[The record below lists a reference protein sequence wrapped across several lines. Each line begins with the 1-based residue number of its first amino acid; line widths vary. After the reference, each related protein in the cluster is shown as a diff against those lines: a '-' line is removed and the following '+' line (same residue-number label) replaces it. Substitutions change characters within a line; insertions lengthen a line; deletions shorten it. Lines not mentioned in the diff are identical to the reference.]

1 MKKSRSFIPPILT
14 STLIFSSALTQA
26 QVLSIDNVA
35 PSVLPP
41 IQVSHTPMFI
51 SLGFDDNLEID
62 GLKWVIKQLSN
73 NHNPKGNDQYA
84 NQTLSASFFMHCGP
98 ARDNGDIKTLW
109 RQLVTNGHNIG
120 NHTETHPDDKVNY
133 NPLQPWMTAEQWQKE
148 VKDCNDFLKQPQ
160 KDGGIGVTQ
169 VSGFRAPFM
178 TYNDNTLK
186 AVVANNSAYDVSFPA
201 GITPEQNGLNNY
213 WPFTLDNGSPSHNA
227 AVNGW
232 WKPAI
237 NNYPGLW
244 EIPLHTLIVPPD
256 ELLEK
261 YGLTYSLRDK
271 IASRV
276 GYFDPL
282 SGKGDNFDW
291 NLYTTPNW
299 GAAGLNENDVVA
311 IYSYNL
317 DLRLQ
322 GNRAPL
328 VLGLHSAFYGYLNGE
343 EHFGMPETTVKSR
356 QNVLTRFIAYALS
369 KPEVR
374 FVNHKQII
382 DWMRDPEPL
391 TLCPKSEWQPHDVY
405 RKGETVNYQGKI
417 WQAQWWTQLEIPGIV
432 DNSPWEI
439 VNFCTA
445 NR

>member
-1 MKKSRSFIPPILT
+1 MPTLSMLASV
-14 STLIFSSALTQA
+14 LIFTPLLAQALPITT
-26 QVLSIDNVA
+26 DNVP
-35 PSVLPP
+35 PSSTSP
-41 IQVSHTPMFI
+41 IQISRTPMFI
-51 SLGFDDNLEID
+51 SLGFDDNVELD
-62 GLKWVIKQLSN
+62 GLTWVMKQLAN
-73 NHNPKGNDQYA
+73 TKNPIGNDKYA
-84 NQTLSASFFMHCGP
+84 AQPLSASFFMHCEP
-98 ARDNGDIKTLW
+98 ARSNETIKSLW
-109 RQLVTNGHNIG
+109 RQLVVAGHDIG

-133 NPLQPWMTAEQWQKE
+133 NPLQPWMTAEQWKQE
-148 VKDCNDFLKQPQ
+148 VESCNAFLKQSTE
-160 KDGGIGVTQ
+160 DGGIGVQ
-169 VSGFRAPFM
+169 SVSGFRAPFM
-178 TYNDNTLK
+178 TYSDNTLQAIVNEK
-186 AVVANNSAYDVSFPA
+186 ITYDVSFPA

-213 WPFTLDNGSPSHNA
+213 WPFTLDNGSPSHNQ

-244 EIPLHTLIVPPD
+244 EVPLHTLMVPPD
-256 ELLEK
+256 DELEN
-261 YGLTYSLRDK
+261 YGLDYSLRDK
-271 IASRV
+271 IAGRIS
-276 GYFDPL
+276 YFDPI

-317 DLRLQ
+317 DLRLK

-328 VLGLHSAFYGYLNGE
+328 VLGLHSAFYGYLNGQ
-343 EHFGMPETTVKSR
+343 EHYGMPETTVESR
-356 QNVLTRFIAYALS
+356 QNVLKRFIKYALT

-391 TLCPKSEWQPHDVY
+391 TLCPKVEWQAHDVY
-405 RKGETVNYQGKI
+405 QNGDTVNYQGKM

-432 DNSPWEI
+432 ENSPWEI
-439 VNFCTA
+439 ITSCTA
-445 NR
+445 TQ